1 MFIFY
6 HKAMTVTNP
15 NKIANILNDYF
26 STIAEKTK
34 RKIKFSN
41 KSLDEFLQHT
51 NENSFFRKPAASD
64 EIVSLI
70 SPLNGNKT
78 VGLNILQAKT
88 KKKLLKNDIYLQM
101 ANTFNLFLHR
111 SLSF

>member
-1 MFIFY
+1 
-6 HKAMTVTNP
+6 MTVTNP
-15 NKIANILNDYF
+15 NKIANIFNDYF

-34 RKIKFSN
+34 RKVKFLN

-51 NENSFFRKPAASD
+51 NGNSFFLKPAASD

-78 VGLNILQAKT
+78 VGLNILKA
-88 KKKLLKNDIYLQM
+88 KKKKKTIKE
-101 ANTFNLFLHR
+101 
-111 SLSF
+111 